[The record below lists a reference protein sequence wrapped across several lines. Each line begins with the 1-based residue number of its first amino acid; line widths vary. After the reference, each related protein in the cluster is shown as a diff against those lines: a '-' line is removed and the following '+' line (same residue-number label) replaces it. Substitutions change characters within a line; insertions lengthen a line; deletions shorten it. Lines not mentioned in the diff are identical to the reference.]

1 MPDAPVVVT
10 KCSCCWSLAGWGLL
24 ASVLQKAAA
33 TPGPLALLMM
43 LLLMLVCQSDDKNEG
58 VKNIDDGE
66 EGSYYVPAA
75 AVLAGSDAG
84 ITGESRRLIAT
95 GAA

>member
-1 MPDAPVVVT
+1 MGSTCLCLAEGSCHRRISGSVDDALA
-10 KCSCCWSLAGWGLL
+10 KCSHTK
-24 ASVLQKAAA
+24 V
-33 TPGPLALLMM
+33 MI
-43 LLLMLVCQSDDKNEG
+43 KNEG

-95 GAA
+95 GTA